1 MKRKVWELTVLD
13 NPNRAVAGENDIFY
27 TTDTEAFLIFRLTD
41 SDIEPTTAD
50 LTLVNT
56 TDKSVINETVPVID
70 NEIEWEMNEEAIA
83 HSGNWQGQLVY
94 MQEKDGQPERYTA
107 PVIQFNVQSH
117 LMTGREPSLV
127 AVNDWTAFMATAR
140 DVLNQL
146 ECGYLKK
153 IKHRIKVVD
162 VGGNIGNHTIFFSKV
177 CGADVVSFE
186 PQKNCFET
194 LKLNCELNSV
204 NCECFNVAI
213 GEDNRKVA
221 IDQFD
226 SLNLGGNS
234 FSYSDICDG
243 DNIVCRSLDS
253 FSFEYIDFI
262 KIDVEGFE
270 IEVLK
275 NSINTIQRHKPL
287 IFIEVFPDNFSKVMN
302 IMEDLNYSIIREFPY
317 FNYLFCHGD
326 SVFSKV

>member
-1 MKRKVWELTVLD
+1 MNFFQSIFGHFERKRKRRNKLYELLNNIKEIQAKQLDLLNALNFIKHFPDKTIRFPYKTLNGKDVLIKLYLPYYD
-13 NPNRAVAGENDIFY
+13 KDMLSLTIIKNNTFHEN
-27 TTDTEAFLIFRLTD
+27 
-41 SDIEPTTAD
+41 
-50 LTLVNT
+50 N
-56 TDKSVINETVPVID
+56 
-70 NEIEWEMNEEAIA
+70 
-83 HSGNWQGQLVY
+83 
-94 MQEKDGQPERYTA
+94 
-107 PVIQFNVQSH
+107 
-117 LMTGREPSLV
+117 
-127 AVNDWTAFMATAR
+127 
-140 DVLNQL
+140 VLNQL
-146 ECGYLKK
+146 AFAYLKK

-162 VGGNIGNHTIFFSKV
+162 VGANIGNHTIFFSKV

-213 GEDNRKVA
+213 GEDNRKVS

-234 FSYSDICDG
+234 FSYSDTCDD

-253 FSFEYIDFI
+253 FSFEYIDLI

-275 NSINTIQRHKPL
+275 NSINTIKRHKPL

-302 IMEDLNYSIIREFPY
+302 IMKDLNYSIIQEFPY
-317 FNYLFCHGD
+317 FNYLFCHND
-326 SVFSKV
+326 SVFC